1 MISDQFS
8 VISFNKGCNAD
19 GADDTDLRGFLWFEI
34 ISTKYS
40 SLQLVILTKERSHHA
55 IKKTIWKQLLK
66 VIRFDKIAH
75 VCHSAGIY
83 YGQAFFKIKS
93 TWKEIIRDSSEWQ
106 INTNW
111 KATQLP
117 KTCHHDEG
125 RSQHA
130 IKKTIWKQLLK
141 VICFNK
147 IAQVYQS
154 AGIYNGRELFKIK
167 SAWKEIIR
175 DSSRVTNKHE

>member
-66 VIRFDKIAH
+66 VIRFDKIAQ
-75 VCHSAGIY
+75 VCHSVGIY
-83 YGQAFFKIKS
+83 YG
-93 TWKEIIRDSSEWQ
+93 
-106 INTNW
+106 
-111 KATQLP
+111 
-117 KTCHHDEG
+117 
-125 RSQHA
+125 
-130 IKKTIWKQLLK
+130 
-141 VICFNK
+141 
-147 IAQVYQS
+147 
-154 AGIYNGRELFKIK
+154 REFFKIK

-175 DSSRVTNKHE
+175 DSSRVTNYHELESHRIPSNLSCWRRKNHIKQSKKLSENNF